1 MPSVC
6 TVFVPILHT
15 LYAAVPLAR
24 DRKSGHV
31 HRVPRLLHHCTPF
44 ASPQAIP
51 NSAEIKR
58 AQPSA
63 TIRVRKVAGV
73 NRKPLQAQGL
83 TSGEPPPSRIG
94 PQHVGVS
101 NEGVN
106 VITATP
112 TLPLVGILRKCVT
125 LSRSFGLGL
134 VEVLF
139 PNGSKPCRR
148 HHRPTWCMA
157 RLLGTV
163 RWPTPALEQAHRP
176 EQPSTVTMCDSG
188 CPCPVP
194 SMALSKPAP

>member
-1 MPSVC
+1 MPHLFAKTGRHCQCCCWQAAKFESCSCDRLSVGTQPKDNC
-6 TVFVPILHT
+6 SDH
-15 LYAAVPLAR
+15 
-24 DRKSGHV
+24 GHV
-31 HRVPRLLHHCTPF
+31 HRVPRLLHHRTPF

-63 TIRVRKVAGV
+63 SIQVRKVAGV

-83 TSGEPPPSRIG
+83 TSGEPPPNRIC

-125 LSRSFGLGL
+125 LSRSFGSGL
-134 VEVLF
+134 VEVFF
-139 PNGSKPCRR
+139 PQWFK
-148 HHRPTWCMA
+148 
-157 RLLGTV
+157 
-163 RWPTPALEQAHRP
+163 AL
-176 EQPSTVTMCDSG
+176 
-188 CPCPVP
+188 
-194 SMALSKPAP
+194 